1 MQDAQTIATIK
12 KKYTAIL
19 ADLDERASRRWA
31 AAEAIALGYG
41 GITTVALA
49 TGISDRTIRNG
60 IKELNA
66 KNSLPAD
73 RQRRLGAGRRTR
85 EDEQPRLVAAL
96 EKLITSSTRGDPMS
110 PLRWTCKSTR
120 ILANELRRQKFAV
133 SSTKVGQILKSL
145 GYSLQ
150 GNRKTIEGKQHP
162 DRNAQFE
169 FIAKRIAANSRARQP
184 SVSVDTKKKE
194 VLGNL
199 KNSGTSYRKHKTPLE
214 VATHDFPSKELGKAV
229 PYGVYDID
237 LNEAGVTVGISGD
250 TAEFAVAAIGRWWDR
265 LGKGRYP
272 KAKRLL
278 VTADSG
284 GSNSPRTR
292 LWRVELQKLANRTG
306 LTIELCHYPPGTS
319 KWNKIEHKLFCHITR
334 NWRGVPLESFEIIV
348 NLISGTKTETGL
360 EVHAWLDS
368 KTYETKRVVTDEELD
383 EVNIIRNKF
392 HGDWNYKIRPTT
404 NPKSGS

>member
-12 KKYTAIL
+12 RKYTAIL

-60 IKELNA
+60 IKELNSHDSVA
-66 KNSLPAD
+66 PD
-73 RQRRLGAGRRTR
+73 RQRRRGAGRKKR
-85 EDEQPRLVAAL
+85 EDEQPKLVAAI
-96 EKLITSSTRGDPMS
+96 EKLIQSSSRGDPMS

-120 ILANELRRQKFAV
+120 ILANELRRQNFVV
-133 SSTKVGQILKSL
+133 SSTKVGQVLKSL

-169 FIAKRIAANSRARQP
+169 FIARRIAANCRAKQP

-199 KNSGTSYRKHKTPLE
+199 KNSGKSYRKRKTPVE
-214 VATHDFPSKELGKAV
+214 VDTHDFPSKELGKAV

-237 LNEAGVTVGISGD
+237 LNEAGVTVGISSD
-250 TAEFAVAAIGRWWDR
+250 TAEFAVAAICRWWDR
-265 LGKGRYP
+265 LGKSRYP

-278 VTADSG
+278 ITADSG

-368 KTYETKRVVTDEELD
+368 KNYETKRVVTDEELN
-383 EVNIIRNKF
+383 EVNITRNKF
-392 HGDWNYKIRPTT
+392 HGDWNYEIRP
-404 NPKSGS
+404 NR